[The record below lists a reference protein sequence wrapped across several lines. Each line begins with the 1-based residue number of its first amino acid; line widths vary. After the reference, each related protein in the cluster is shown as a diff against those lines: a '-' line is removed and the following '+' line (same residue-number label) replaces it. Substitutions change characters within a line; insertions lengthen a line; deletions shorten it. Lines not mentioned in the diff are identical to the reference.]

1 MNPKKTWKVVL
12 VAACLFAFIFFF
24 ERRQH
29 NAPTEAARALPDFKA
44 SEVTSIQV
52 SPAGLSAIRADQTND
67 GWQLTRTN
75 DAGGMKQSLV
85 YPAQKVAV
93 EILLQALELLPRQ
106 AYITAQE
113 LKNRLNSDEEFGF
126 DAPQFTLIYEQ
137 AGERREIR
145 IGAKTTPG
153 DQVYLQAVG
162 KLGVGVVSA
171 DLLKLIPRNFNEWRS
186 TSFINLVGL
195 AFDKLAVTNGANI
208 LELRREGTNGA
219 WRMVWPLQ
227 TRADSAKIERFLNRL
242 ESLPINRFESDD
254 PRADL
259 ELYGLQPPQLEL
271 YFGKGTNRVL
281 SLQFGKTA
289 TNDSSQVYAR
299 QPGQNTI
306 VQVSKTMLDPWRTSY
321 VEFRDPN
328 LVGGLG
334 VPLETIEIRGPENF
348 TAHQTNGNWRVTAPE
363 NFPADAA
370 LMQEFI
376 TRLQRLQIAQFV
388 KDVVPEG
395 GLTNYGLAVPAREY
409 ILKAVAG
416 SVPGT
421 NLVVAQVDF
430 GKTNEDK
437 TFARR
442 ADRAD
447 ESSVYA
453 VKTADYEHLPFS
465 SLQLRERRV
474 WKFTPDEITRLT
486 VRLNGNT
493 CQLDHKGSNLWSVVV
508 SPPQISYQPE
518 LVELAAEELGLLETI
533 AWVGHGDR
541 VREQYGITET
551 FQISVEL
558 KTPDGTETRT
568 LDFGNE
574 APRHGAYAAT
584 KMPDGQSWV
593 FEIPVEP
600 LGRIVESLKIREL
613 YGAGK

>member
-1 MNPKKTWKVVL
+1 MNPKRTWKVVL

-29 NAPTEAARALPDFKA
+29 RAPPETARALPGLKA
-44 SEVTSIQV
+44 SEVTDIQV
-52 SPAGLSAIRADQTND
+52 LPAGGQSEIRVS
-67 GWQLTRTN
+67 RTN
-75 DAGGMKQSLV
+75 DAWQITRPLA

-93 EILLQALELLPRQ
+93 ETLLQALELLPGQ
-106 AYITAQE
+106 AFITTQE
-113 LKNRLNSDEEFGF
+113 LKNRLKADEEFGF
-126 DAPQFTLIYEQ
+126 DAPQFTLVLQQ
-137 AGERREIR
+137 AGELRQIK

-153 DQVYLQAVG
+153 DQVYLQDVG
-162 KLGVGVVSA
+162 NLAIVVVNA
-171 DLLKLIPRNFNEWRS
+171 DLLKLIPRDVSEWRN
-186 TSFINLVGL
+186 TSFINLKGL
-195 AFDKLAVTNGANI
+195 AFDKLAVTNGVNV
-208 LELRREGTNGA
+208 LELRWEATNGT

-227 TRADSAKIERFLNRL
+227 TRADSAKIGNFLNRL
-242 ESLPINRFESDD
+242 ESLPINRFETDD

-259 ELYGLQPPQLEL
+259 DLEAYGLQPPQLEL

-281 SLQFGKTA
+281 SLQFGKSP

-299 QPGQNTI
+299 QPGQNAI
-306 VQVSKTMLDPWRTSY
+306 VQVSKAMLDPWRASY

-328 LVGGLG
+328 LVGGLA
-334 VPLETIEIRGPENF
+334 VPLETIEVRGPENF
-348 TAHQTNGNWRVTAPE
+348 TVQHQTNGDWRVTAPQD
-363 NFPADAA
+363 FPADAA

-395 GLTNYGLAVPAREY
+395 GLTNYGLATPAREY

-416 SVPGT
+416 SLPGT

-453 VKTADYEHLPFS
+453 VKTADYERLPFNG
-465 SLQLRERRV
+465 LQLRERRV
-474 WKFTPDEITRLT
+474 WNFSPNEVTRLM
-486 VRLNGNT
+486 VRLNGSS
-493 CQLDHKGSNLWSVVV
+493 CQLEHKGSNLWSVAV
-508 SPPQISYQPE
+508 SPTGISFQPE
-518 LVELAAEELGLLETI
+518 AVEYAAEDLGLLKAA
-533 AWVGHGDR
+533 AWVGHGDQ
-541 VREQYGITET
+541 VREQCGVTEK

-558 KTPDGTETRT
+558 KTAEGTETRT
-568 LDFGNE
+568 LDFGK
-574 APRHGAYAAT
+574 ASPQGAYAAT

-593 FEIPVEP
+593 FEFPVKP
-600 LGRIVESLKIREL
+600 LRSIVEYLKIQDL
-613 YGAGK
+613 DAKAGQ

>member
-1 MNPKKTWKVVL
+1 MNPKRTWKVVL

-29 NAPTEAARALPDFKA
+29 SAPPETVRALPDFKA
-44 SEVTSIQV
+44 SEVTGIQV
-52 SPAGLSAIRADQTND
+52 LPAGFSEIRADRTND
-67 GWQLTRTN
+67 GWQLITTN
-75 DAGGMKQSLV
+75 EVGGQKLPQV

-106 AYITAQE
+106 AFIKAQE
-113 LKNRLNSDEEFGF
+113 LKNRLKSDEEFGF
-126 DAPQFTLIYEQ
+126 DAPQFTLIYQQ
-137 AGERREIR
+137 AGDRREIR

-162 KLGVGVVSA
+162 TLGIEVVSA
-171 DLLKLIPRNFNEWRS
+171 ELLKLIPRNFNEWRS
-186 TSFINLVGL
+186 TSFINLAGL
-195 AFDKLAVTNGANI
+195 AFDKLAVTNSANV
-208 LELRREGTNGA
+208 LELRREGTNGT
-219 WRMVWPLQ
+219 WRMAWPLQ
-227 TRADSAKIERFLNRL
+227 TRADTAKINGFLNRL
-242 ESLPINRFESDD
+242 ESLPINRFETDD

-259 ELYGLQPPQLEL
+259 EMYGLQPPQLEL

-281 SLQFGKTA
+281 SLQFGKSA

-299 QPGQNTI
+299 QAGQNTI
-306 VQVSKTMLDPWRTSY
+306 VQVSKAMLDPWRASY

-328 LVGGLG
+328 LVGGLT
-334 VPLETIEIRGPENF
+334 VPLETIEVRGPENF
-348 TAHQTNGNWRVTAPE
+348 TVQHQTNGSWRVTAPD

-376 TRLQRLQIAQFV
+376 TRLQQLQISQFV

-409 ILKAVAG
+409 VLKAAAG
-416 SVPGT
+416 SLPGT
-421 NLVVAQVDF
+421 NLVVAAVEF

-453 VKTADYEHLPFS
+453 VKTADYERLPFN

-474 WKFTPDEITRLT
+474 WNFSPEAVTRLT

-493 CQLDHKGSNLWSVVV
+493 CQLDHKGSNLWSVAA
-508 SPPQISYQPE
+508 SPPRISFQPE
-518 LVELAAEELGLLETI
+518 EVEVAAQELGMLEAG

-541 VREQYGITET
+541 IGKQYGLTND
-551 FQISVEL
+551 FQISMEL
-558 KTPDGTETRT
+558 KTPDGTETKT

-574 APRHGAYAAT
+574 TPRHGAYAAA

-593 FEIPVEP
+593 FEIPVGP
-600 LGRIVESLKIREL
+600 LGRIIAYLKI
-613 YGAGK
+613 K